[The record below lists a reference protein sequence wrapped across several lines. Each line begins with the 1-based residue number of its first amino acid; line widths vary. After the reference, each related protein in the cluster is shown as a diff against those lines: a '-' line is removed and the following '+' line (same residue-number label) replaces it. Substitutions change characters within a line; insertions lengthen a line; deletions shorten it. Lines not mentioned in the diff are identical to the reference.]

1 MKGYKPPKVKDEEGA
16 AEAAVDMTATTREPL
31 LPEMDQVANL
41 MTKDGTDSYRQD
53 QLEEIYSIQK
63 RLAQDG
69 QQICLKTLQKAF
81 LLPEEPCRKP
91 SAFIHPSP
99 MLDLMKSPFAKP
111 EKKKKK
117 KKR

>member
-53 QLEEIYSIQK
+53 
-63 RLAQDG
+63 
-69 QQICLKTLQKAF
+69 
-81 LLPEEPCRKP
+81 
-91 SAFIHPSP
+91 
-99 MLDLMKSPFAKP
+99 
-111 EKKKKK
+111 
-117 KKR
+117 